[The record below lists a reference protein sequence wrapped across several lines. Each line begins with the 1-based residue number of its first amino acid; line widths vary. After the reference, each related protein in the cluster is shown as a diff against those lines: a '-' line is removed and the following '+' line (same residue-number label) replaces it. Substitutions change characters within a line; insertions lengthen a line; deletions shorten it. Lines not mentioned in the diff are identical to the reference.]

1 MNGEFEP
8 AEPLTLIILAA
19 IGVVAGAVNTVAGAG
34 SLLLLPALV
43 FSGLPD
49 DAANATNRVGIL
61 AQTAMAVWG
70 FRRAG
75 LTVGKSE
82 AALSGVVMAG
92 GVVGSVVAT
101 LLSAGSMRIAI
112 LVAMGTMLVLSL
124 VPPRRREQTAVG
136 VPGATGAD
144 GPSGAAAASSAADIA
159 PAPGSASL
167 RRPVEATPLVA
178 LGLALVG
185 VYGGFLQAGVG
196 ILVLLFLTH
205 ASTADLVTA
214 NVLKSTATLG
224 LTLVALVVFGLAGET
239 IDPARGLALAVGSG
253 LGGAIGARAT
263 VALGERFVRV
273 TVVVAVSAAMA
284 RLLWDTL

>member
-1 MNGEFEP
+1 MDVAP
-8 AEPLTLIILAA
+8 ADPLVLVLLAVM
-19 IGVVAGAVNTVAGAG
+19 GVIAGAVNTVAGAG

-70 FRRAG
+70 YRRAG
-75 LTVGKSE
+75 LRVGKPE

-92 GVVGSVVAT
+92 GVVGSFVAT
-101 LLSAGSMRIAI
+101 LLSARSMRIAI

-124 VPPRRREQTAVG
+124 VPPRRPPAR
-136 VPGATGAD
+136 
-144 GPSGAAAASSAADIA
+144 AASPETPGDAA
-159 PAPGSASL
+159 PAAPA
-167 RRPVEATPLVA
+167 RRPVPVTPLVVV
-178 LGLALVG
+178 GLALVG

-205 ASTADLVTA
+205 STRTDLLTA

-224 LTLVALVVFGLAGET
+224 LTVVALVIFGLAGET
-239 IDPARGLALAVGSG
+239 IDPARGLALAAGSG
-253 LGGAIGARAT
+253 VGGAVGARAT
-263 VALGERFVRV
+263 VALGERFVRIAV
-273 TVVVAVSAAMA
+273 ALAVSAAMA
-284 RLLWDTL
+284 RLVWDLV